1 MGAGTVETSPRQ
13 FDQPGLDDDAP
24 RAIGGI
30 PVAGREHA
38 SNPGAAADVAAVERR
53 PARAGCA
60 LPAPREG
67 NVD

>member
-1 MGAGTVETSPRQ
+1 MGAGTVETSSRQ
-13 FDQPGLDDDAP
+13 FDQPDLDDDAP
-24 RAIGGI
+24 RAKGGI
-30 PVAGREHA
+30 MIARRQHA
-38 SNPGAAADVAAVERR
+38 SNPSAAGDAAAVERR